1 LEILALRHQI
11 GVLQCSVKRPKL
23 TASDRFLW
31 SWLSSVWH
39 GWEARVF
46 IIQAA
51 TLIGWYRKGFGL
63 FCSWKIH
70 RSKPGRP
77 AVPTEVRELIRM
89 LSRENPVWRAPH
101 IHGELLK
108 LGIHVG
114 ETSVSKYMVRHRKPP
129 SQSLPT
135 QGS

>member
-1 LEILALRHQI
+1 MGDVAHQSFSFRTRSNGLFRLPQCFIFEPCGPSVRDSGLAPSDRRPPAFF
-11 GVLQCSVKRPKL
+11 KRPKL

-89 LSRENPVWRAPH
+89 LSR
-101 IHGELLK
+101 
-108 LGIHVG
+108 
-114 ETSVSKYMVRHRKPP
+114 
-129 SQSLPT
+129 
-135 QGS
+135 

>member
-1 LEILALRHQI
+1 MLLTSRSRFGPVLTAFFAFLSASFRSRAALQLEILVLRHQI
-11 GVLQCSVKRPKL
+11 GVLQCSVKHPKL

-63 FCSWKIH
+63 FWS
-70 RSKPGRP
+70 
-77 AVPTEVRELIRM
+77 
-89 LSRENPVWRAPH
+89 
-101 IHGELLK
+101 
-108 LGIHVG
+108 
-114 ETSVSKYMVRHRKPP
+114 
-129 SQSLPT
+129 
-135 QGS
+135 